1 MKNVKAKCATFS
13 HPSEGAGEDVFERL
27 QKALGD
33 LASYIPMARQ
43 NPFWKA
49 RVMKYL
55 CLGWEEWAFTN
66 GWLDDFSFPAIEDC
80 FESVLQELGIVAQA
94 ALLDPRLQIEAV
106 PVDPD
111 VTVEGD
117 GCPSWAFPV
126 HRHQWIKEFVEVRP
140 ATTVLLVLFQPDI
153 VHLPEEEVMED
164 LRHEFGHAFLY
175 LRDPDAKDDCAA
187 ADEEWK
193 RCTQNP

>member
-1 MKNVKAKCATFS
+1 MQAKCPIFPQLSPLSQDAR
-13 HPSEGAGEDVFERL
+13 EEVFEHL
-27 QKALGD
+27 NKAMTE
-33 LASYIPMARQ
+33 LATYIPFARQ
-43 NPFWKA
+43 NPYWKT
-49 RVMKYL
+49 RIV
-55 CLGWEEWAFTN
+55 N
-66 GWLDDFSFPAIEDC
+66 GVWRKWDRFSFMSGWSNDYYFPQIEKC
-80 FESVLQELGIVAQA
+80 FDSAVEELGIVAQI

-111 VTVEGD
+111 MPGEGD

-140 ATTVLLVLFQPDI
+140 ATRVLLVLFQPDI
-153 VHLPEEEVMED
+153 VQLPEEEVMED
-164 LRHEFGHAFLY
+164 LRHDLGHAFLY
-175 LRDPDAKDDCAA
+175 LQDPGAKDDCAA